1 MKLFMRFF
9 PKAVNK
15 NITLYNV
22 FTVILCAILFFS
34 FFFIMSSIAFFI
46 LPLVAGLSGKEIG
59 GAGLIVMLPF
69 SILAVDIVL
78 CLVLLVTNVR
88 LMDQ

>member
-9 PKAVNK
+9 PKAVNQ
-15 NITLYNV
+15 NITLYNT
-22 FTVILCAILFFS
+22 FTVILCAIIFFC
-34 FFFIMSSIAFFI
+34 FFFIMSSLAFFVI
-46 LPLVAGLSGKEIG
+46 PIIAGLSGREIG

-78 CLVLLVTNVR
+78 SIVLLITNVR
-88 LMDQ
+88 LNE